1 VDREVDREFAARL
14 TQDQAHARVEA
25 EALRGEIEL
34 SLRDFP
40 CVDLRSDVLGG
51 HVVEDLTCLAVDRPP

>member
-1 VDREVDREFAARL
+1 MDREMDREFAARL
-14 TQDQAHARVEA
+14 TQDETHAWIEA
-25 EALRGEIEL
+25 ESLGGEIEL